1 MPDTFTSILRVRLQ
15 QTGANTNTWGNL
27 LNTAAL
33 QLLEDAIA
41 GKVNI
46 TLAGSDVTLTTANG
60 ANDQARYAV
69 LNLVGAPGAARNVI
83 VPNLSKPYFV
93 IDSTTGG
100 FQHIIKTAGG
110 SGVTIPAGGRKI
122 VYCDGTDVVN
132 IQADNSGTPP
142 LATNALQLGGIP
154 AASYARLDVSQN
166 WTRGQ
171 AVNFSNP
178 ADGPTITIDCTLSNS
193 FRTVL
198 GGNRIIALNNP
209 KDGQEIDVW
218 LVQDG
223 TGGRTVT
230 WPVTVVWEGG
240 TTPVLSTAPA
250 AIDRFRLKYNL
261 ATNLWSGEAILN
273 SASIGSSTINL
284 IIDRNEMDVD
294 VYARAGSPANPV
306 TVNVTVE
313 TGVVVHASCTKT
325 AALNLN
331 GFAATSVINLTNL
344 GYIIGKGGRGGMGG
358 GNSDVSDGE
367 TQEHLADS
375 GEDGGNA
382 INGPGAGITFN
393 ITNGNGRI
401 WGGGGGG
408 GGGGYSYNIG
418 ASNTSGTGGGGGG
431 AGGGAGGEGMRIRN
445 FASAASGFKGAAGS
459 TGRNGAGGAGGAG
472 ASTGSAIGG
481 SGGAGGDYGA
491 AGSAGDS
498 PTTYTYDRAGG
509 AGGAAGKAIELNGG
523 SPPTFISG
531 SGSPNVKGAIS

>member
-83 VPNLSKPYFV
+83 VPNLSKPYLV

-100 FQHIIKTAGG
+100 FQHTIKTAGG
-110 SGVTIPAGGRKI
+110 SGVTIPAGGRQI

-273 SASIGSSTINL
+273 SASISSSTINL

-313 TGVVVHASCTKT
+313 TGVVVQANSTWDY
-325 AALNLN
+325 AMDFS
-331 GFAATSVINLTNL
+331 GFAATSTINLVNR
-344 GYIIGKGGRGGMGG
+344 GYIIGKGGRGGEGG
-358 GNSDVSDGE
+358 YAMNASSGAGE
-367 TQEHLADS
+367 FLENGGR
-375 GEDGGNA
+375 GEDGGDA
-382 INGPGAGITFN
+382 IRGPGAGITFT
-393 ITNGNGRI
+393 ITNGSGYI

-408 GGGGYSYNIG
+408 GGGG
-418 ASNTSGTGGGGGG
+418 ASVQNAVNVGNNSGGGGGG
-431 AGGGAGGEGMRIRN
+431 AGGGEGGRGGRGRTIGGQQEAN
-445 FASAASGFKGAAGS
+445 SGTGGS
-459 TGRNGAGGAGGAG
+459 SGRNGTFGLGGVGSGFGSSNGGNGGDFGQAGANGVPNTFYSFAQASAGVGGGAGR
-472 ASTGSAIGG
+472 AIFL
-481 SGGAGGDYGA
+481 D
-491 AGSAGDS
+491 
-498 PTTYTYDRAGG
+498 
-509 AGGAAGKAIELNGG
+509 GG